1 MNEQI
6 SKVYELIMMY
16 MPMIIT
22 VCSTLLNFLLV
33 LKKLKEINVKEDMS
47 EALTDTDNQLNE
59 LIAQTRIIQQE
70 NQLLRQKQDRLI
82 EAISKVEQTNDE
94 NY

>member
-59 LIAQTRIIQQE
+59 LIAQTKIIQQE